1 MKRKQT
7 MKLKNF
13 WLALA
18 LFCSVS
24 LVAKAQTAQPWSKE
38 KAWEWYNRLPWL
50 NGVNYIP
57 ANAINYTAMWDKT
70 SFSPKLIDSELQL
83 MEDIG
88 MNCVRVV
95 MQHAVYADNPK
106 YFKKAFRRFLDICER
121 HGILVMPIFF
131 DDCAFGV
138 NTDPV
143 VGRQPEPLEGWYAW
157 AWSPSPGYTM
167 VVDERE
173 HGKLETYVKD
183 VMRTFRDDKRIL
195 AWDLYNE
202 PTNSRYSERSWPLL
216 RKVFRWAREIN
227 PSQPITSG
235 TYAENPKL
243 EEFLSENSDII
254 TFHMYADKEV
264 TRKWMERMTAKG
276 RPVIC
281 TEWMNR
287 TRKSFLTEIMPM
299 FKENRVGSMLWGLVN
314 GKTQTHLPWGRR
326 PEHGTY
332 DGPWQHDLYH
342 GNHTPYDAKEIDL
355 IKSLNTDKRIDVS
368 KR

>member
-106 YFKKAFRRFLDICER
+106 YFKKAFGRFLDICER

-183 VMRTFRDDKRIL
+183 VMRTFRDDKRIARRNGAISTRPVPGRAPKRVARRASPRQSSVDKPGCNEL
-195 AWDLYNE
+195 DRAIFDDERQVGGDGFARVERGGDLFE
-202 PTNSRYSERSWPLL
+202 EARRRAADDGRILWPLGD
-216 RKVFRWAREIN
+216 ACN
-227 PSQPITSG
+227 
-235 TYAENPKL
+235 
-243 EEFLSENSDII
+243 D
-254 TFHMYADKEV
+254 EV
-264 TRKWMERMTAKG
+264 A
-276 RPVIC
+276 
-281 TEWMNR
+281 
-287 TRKSFLTEIMPM
+287 
-299 FKENRVGSMLWGLVN
+299 
-314 GKTQTHLPWGRR
+314 
-326 PEHGTY
+326 
-332 DGPWQHDLYH
+332 
-342 GNHTPYDAKEIDL
+342 
-355 IKSLNTDKRIDVS
+355 
-368 KR
+368 